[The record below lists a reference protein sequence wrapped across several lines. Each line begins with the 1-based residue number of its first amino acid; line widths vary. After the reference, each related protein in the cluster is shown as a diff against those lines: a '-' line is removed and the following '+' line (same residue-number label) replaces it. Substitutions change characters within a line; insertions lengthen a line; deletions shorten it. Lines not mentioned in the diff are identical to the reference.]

1 VLFSEYKKWDLQM
14 KRVETFFLY
23 ALAIVLSLGFTGC
36 GNGQSG
42 TSQTPSSSTNSSSGR
57 DVTGASAQATSKK
70 SRPVQDGPNQ

>member
-1 VLFSEYKKWDLQM
+1 M

-42 TSQTPSSSTNSSSGR
+42 TSQTPSSGTNTASGR
-57 DVTGASAQATSKK
+57 DPSASPTPAISTK
-70 SRPVQDGPNQ
+70 SYPVEDLPNQ